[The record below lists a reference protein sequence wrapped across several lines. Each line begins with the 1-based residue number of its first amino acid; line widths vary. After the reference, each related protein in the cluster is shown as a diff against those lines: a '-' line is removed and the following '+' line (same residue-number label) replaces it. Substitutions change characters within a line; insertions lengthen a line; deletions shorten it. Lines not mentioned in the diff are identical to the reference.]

1 MATRVQMPQLGATMT
16 EGRLVKW
23 LVEEGQHV
31 DKGQPI
37 AEIETDKIVTEVT
50 APAEGVLA
58 KIAARSD
65 DVVAVT
71 GLLGWIA
78 AEGEPIGLPE
88 ENERSSGPSPADTSA
103 DLSVPQA
110 PPPAAG
116 ERPRSSPRARRLARE
131 LGVDLQQVRGSG
143 PEGRITGDDVEAY
156 AASTGETRP
165 SETLL
170 QSAERDR
177 VAPEMVDGGQA
188 PTAVTLFAQAD
199 ASALVLL
206 GAELSEAMDSPLG
219 YQEWFIKIAAHA
231 LREYPYMNACF
242 ADDGIRILSQINV
255 GFATPTERGMV
266 VPVIR
271 DAGSV
276 GLRRLVREVSV
287 LSQRARDGR
296 LTTDDV
302 TGGTFTIT
310 YLGMYGV
317 ERFTPPVDVPQCAA
331 LGIGQ
336 LAPQPM
342 MINGELA
349 VRHVV
354 SLSLTFDHR
363 AVDGGPAARFLQHV
377 VQLVEDPYLLL
388 V

>member
-1 MATRVQMPQLGATMT
+1 
-16 EGRLVKW
+16 
-23 LVEEGQHV
+23 
-31 DKGQPI
+31 
-37 AEIETDKIVTEVT
+37 
-50 APAEGVLA
+50 
-58 KIAARSD
+58 
-65 DVVAVT
+65 
-71 GLLGWIA
+71 
-78 AEGEPIGLPE
+78 
-88 ENERSSGPSPADTSA
+88 
-103 DLSVPQA
+103 
-110 PPPAAG
+110 
-116 ERPRSSPRARRLARE
+116 
-131 LGVDLQQVRGSG
+131 
-143 PEGRITGDDVEAY
+143 
-156 AASTGETRP
+156 
-165 SETLL
+165 
-170 QSAERDR
+170 
-177 VAPEMVDGGQA
+177 
-188 PTAVTLFAQAD
+188 
-199 ASALVLL
+199 
-206 GAELSEAMDSPLG
+206 
-219 YQEWFIKIAAHA
+219 
-231 LREYPYMNACF
+231 
-242 ADDGIRILSQINV
+242 
-255 GFATPTERGMV
+255 MV

-317 ERFTPPVDVPQCAA
+317 ERFTPPVNVPQCAA